1 MEKNKELKL
10 VFPDFN
16 INEAFANLI
25 IIDAKLYKRTNKLE
39 MLNLKLI
46 MMNL

>member
-16 INEAFANLI
+16 INESFANLI
-25 IIDAKLYKRTNKLE
+25 IIDANLYKRTNKLDWF
-39 MLNLKLI
+39 KLCA
-46 MMNL
+46 